1 MNLVGMMD
9 SAQVALPANNNNDVP
24 ARVSSMVGMDFDNL
38 YNNNPDFRT
47 FIKLVQ
53 MEAEMYGGV
62 FAAIITPGSSPERP
76 GKGGGPR
83 NSNSGAAGVAAN

>member
-47 FIKLVQ
+47 FIKFVQ
-53 MEAEMYGGV
+53 KEAEMYGGV
-62 FAAIITPGSSPERP
+62 FAAVIAPGSSPERP
-76 GKGGGPR
+76 GKGGPG
-83 NSNSGAAGVAAN
+83 NGGAAGAPGVAAN